1 MTKQARTKWFL
12 PLLAAAVAGCVAT
25 SRIDWTA
32 RLGSYTYDQ
41 AVAEFGPPDKV
52 AKLSDGA
59 IVAEWQERPEQVIVT
74 PGPYF
79 APPGYYYGSFAPIYS
94 ETRFLA
100 DYLRLTFAPNGRLK
114 QFKEF
119 AR

>member
-59 IVAEWQERPEQVIVT
+59 IVAEWQGVPNKSLSRQGRILPRRVT
-74 PGPYF
+74 ITDPSLRYIPKP
-79 APPGYYYGSFAPIYS
+79 ASWPIIC
-94 ETRFLA
+94 
-100 DYLRLTFAPNGRLK
+100 G
-114 QFKEF
+114 
-119 AR
+119 